1 MFYDLCLDSLELFL
15 IFVTLLGACLFVE
28 HLGIDSCKL
37 GHPAYLLKNDLL
49 KCHSV
54 DLVRRASVLALSLI
68 ESATVIVFFGA
79 HGFRSVEIHSISA
92 TRACNHI
99 VEDIDLARFIGT
111 VTTVKDE
118 LCRFEIRFADESF
131 VRVLKYQPFFLGQSY
146 LFLDFT

>member
-1 MFYDLCLDSLELFL
+1 M
-15 IFVTLLGACLFVE
+15 
-28 HLGIDSCKL
+28 
-37 GHPAYLLKNDLL
+37 KNDLL

-54 DLVRRASVLALSLI
+54 DLMCRASVLALSLI
-68 ESATVIVFFGA
+68 KSATVIVFFGS

-146 LFLDFT
+146 LFLDLEGFDLRLTVHGVADIILIAENGTYRGA